1 MSTHTHDSYTTSPVR
16 MRVLTLADFGETLLA
31 IKQGLR
37 MRRSGWPDEDGV
49 HRARRCRMMRAPYI
63 YLKTASDGL
72 ATRWL
77 PSQSDLLALD
87 WRTL

>member
-1 MSTHTHDSYTTSPVR
+1 MQTHTHDSYTTSPVR

-37 MRRSGWPDEDGV
+37 MRRHHWNKGLYVALDVPDDV
-49 HRARRCRMMRAPYI
+49 PPFI
-63 YLKTASDGL
+63 YMSVAQGPKHP
-72 ATRWL
+72 WV

>member
-1 MSTHTHDSYTTSPVR
+1 MKTQTVDHYTTSPVR

-37 MRRSGWPDEDGV
+37 MRRHHWDPKS
-49 HRARRCRMMRAPYI
+49 YI
-63 YLKTASDGL
+63 ALEVTDDRPPFIYHKTAEGPIVPWV
-72 ATRWL
+72 A
-77 PSQSDLLALD
+77 SQSDLLALD